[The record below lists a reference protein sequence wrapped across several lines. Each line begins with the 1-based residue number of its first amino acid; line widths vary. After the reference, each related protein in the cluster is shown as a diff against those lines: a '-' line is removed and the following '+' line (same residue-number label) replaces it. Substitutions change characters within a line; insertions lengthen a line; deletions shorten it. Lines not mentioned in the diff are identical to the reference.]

1 MKKRTLLG
9 LMAGLPVSGV
19 LTACGG
25 DNSGSAQVRLVNASP
40 GYSALDL
47 YIDDNLKVSNVAYGA
62 ASGYVSV
69 DSGSFDTALS
79 VNGSSTQLITT
90 SRTYETDTTYSIV
103 AYGWNGSLKS
113 VIVTESQDDAS
124 DGSMYF
130 RVLNTATDAGSVDV
144 YLTAEDDDLG
154 SATAVASSVGGGK
167 STSFGTVDAGTYRLR
182 VTVEGETDDSSVLLD
197 VSNVTVSSKGVY
209 TLIVTPTIGGVLVN
223 ALLMKQKG
231 DVTALNT
238 TMARV
243 RLVCAMPG
251 GARVAA
257 AVGDTT
263 LTSGNASPAVI
274 GYTLVDVSAGTL
286 TIQATVD
293 GVATP
298 STTWAATAGSDVTV
312 LVSGATA
319 TDATPVVITDDNR
332 LSTSSTKYKMRL
344 MHASQAL
351 SSDALTL
358 TVDLTDIVSNQAYR
372 AASSYVN
379 RAANS
384 SSVVTVSSLN
394 AGQIFS
400 LSEQSLV
407 AQGVYDVIVLDKL
420 AAGTDGILQ
429 TYYFSNVRA

>member
-25 DNSGSAQVRLVNASP
+25 NNSGSAQVRLVNASP

-47 YIDDNLKVSNVAYGA
+47 YIDDKLKVSNVAYGA

-69 DSGSFDTALS
+69 DKGSFDTALS

-90 SRTYETDTTYSIV
+90 SRTYDTDTTYSII

-113 VIVTESQDDAS
+113 VIVTENQADAA

-130 RVLNTATDAGSVDV
+130 RVLNTSTDAGSVDV
-144 YLTAEDDDLG
+144 YLTAETDSLD
-154 SATAVASSVGGGK
+154 SATAVASDVGGGK
-167 STSFGTVDAGTYRLR
+167 STSFGTVDSGTYRLR
-182 VTVEGETDDSSVLLD
+182 ITAQGDTSTVLLD

-274 GYTLVDVSAGTL
+274 GYTQVDVSAGTL

-312 LVSGATA
+312 VVSGATA
-319 TDATPVVITDDNR
+319 ADATPVVITDDNR

-372 AASSYVN
+372 SASSYVN
-379 RAANS
+379 RSANS

-400 LSEQSLV
+400 LSDQALV
-407 AQGVYDVIVLDKL
+407 AQGVYDVILLDKS
-420 AAGTDGILQ
+420 AAGTDGVLQ